1 MGCDIHLFC
10 EYRENYDTWKC
21 ADHFRIRT
29 DGVPDKVKIQS
40 VNDYPKYL
48 EPIPLYDNRSYA
60 FFSLLA
66 DVRNSG
72 DVKPMDDRKGL
83 PHDVSD
89 IVKAYSNY
97 WGSDGH
103 SHSWYTARELLKQKY
118 DMEYKKP
125 WLNSDEELE
134 NEELS
139 WAYSSLSEL
148 CQEMVRRMAEVFYI
162 YESSE
167 AVIEERIRQ
176 NADRF
181 RVVFWFDC

>member
-29 DGVPDKVKIQS
+29 DDVPDKVKIQS

-72 DVKPMDDRKGL
+72 DVKPMGDRRGL

-103 SHSWYTARELLKQKY
+103 SHSWYTARELFKQKY

-134 NEELS
+134 NEELE
-139 WAYSSLSEL
+139 WAYGGLSEL

-162 YESSE
+162 YETSE
-167 AVIEERIRQ
+167 AVIEERIKK
-176 NADRF
+176 NADNF

>member
-10 EYRENYDTWKC
+10 EYREDYDTWKC

-29 DGVPDKVKIQS
+29 DDVPAKVKIQS

-72 DVKPMDDRKGL
+72 DVKPMDDRRGL

-97 WGSDGH
+97 WGAMGTRIVGTQQENCSNK
-103 SHSWYTARELLKQKY
+103 STTWSIKTVAEL
-118 DMEYKKP
+118 
-125 WLNSDEELE
+125 
-134 NEELS
+134 
-139 WAYSSLSEL
+139 
-148 CQEMVRRMAEVFYI
+148 
-162 YESSE
+162 
-167 AVIEERIRQ
+167 
-176 NADRF
+176 
-181 RVVFWFDC
+181 